1 MGHTI
6 EAALSGRAKCRGC
19 GKKIEKDELRLGER
33 LPNPYAEDADMTVWF
48 HVDCGAFKRP
58 EAALEALQGAGSEVR
73 DSERLR
79 GVAQEGVE
87 HRRLPRADGV
97 ERSPTGRARC
107 RSCSEMIAKDTW
119 RIRLAFFEE
128 GRFNPGG
135 FVHLGCCQEYF
146 GTTRILDRLLHFS
159 EKLAPD
165 EIAEIRK
172 ELAD

>member
-1 MGHTI
+1 MKHTI

-19 GKKIEKDELRLGER
+19 ARKIEKDELRLGER

-58 EAALEALQGAGSEVR
+58 EVLLEALQESEAEVK
-73 DSERLR
+73 DSKRLR
-79 GVAQEGVE
+79 EVAQESVE

-107 RSCSEMIAKDTW
+107 RSCSEMIAKDSW
-119 RIRLAFFEE
+119 RIRLAFYEE

-146 GTTRILDRLLHFS
+146 GTTHILDRLLHFS
-159 EKLAPD
+159 DPLDPD
-165 EIAEIRK
+165 EIAEIRSG
-172 ELAD
+172 LAD